1 MIIGRYCP
9 RVFASQDVMCPEGK
23 RIRDYSGKQL
33 LSWRLLEVRRW
44 KCLSFGGSM
53 RNQGLG
59 KTGGGRKT
67 RGNKRGL
74 TVNFIKLYSRR
85 RNCKVMK
92 LIYHH
97 NEPR

>member
-1 MIIGRYCP
+1 MEMPVLRGFHAKSGP
-9 RVFASQDVMCPEGK
+9 RE
-23 RIRDYSGKQL
+23 
-33 LSWRLLEVRRW
+33 
-44 KCLSFGGSM
+44 
-53 RNQGLG
+53 N
-59 KTGGGRKT
+59 GGGRKT

-74 TVNFIKLYSRR
+74 TVNFIKSYSRR